1 MDDYLEVRISWDDP
15 LFFQALENPEG
26 LLPHLS
32 EAMQTILTEY
42 QKVAEVYAPESE
54 ANRPGRVDAQGKPMG
69 YYERGRGSWYP
80 LVTKLTLNE
89 DLPKVRPHLKAP
101 STLKTPALLAEGFSN
116 VVGYRLRPT
125 SQQMHDRWLWEV
137 IQDPTEVIGNL
148 SNTATYSSYVQ
159 GLRRTKLHESRGWI
173 EVLESW
179 DDSRV
184 QSVVDE
190 ATLKA
195 LNEYYRG

>member
-1 MDDYLEVRISWDDP
+1 
-15 LFFQALENPEG
+15 
-26 LLPHLS
+26 
-32 EAMQTILTEY
+32 
-42 QKVAEVYAPESE
+42 
-54 ANRPGRVDAQGKPMG
+54 MG

-137 IQDPTEVIGNL
+137 IQDPTEIIGNL
-148 SNTATYSSYVQ
+148 SNTATYSGYVQ